1 MPGEAEDVNLQN
13 IGLAI
18 MSYFIWISELD
29 PTSKQQNHYREN
41 MLVLLV
47 GNLKESYG
55 EQSCNQTPSTK
66 QNVTYP
72 KYHLEKTL
80 SGLEFRLTKTHRNE
94 SKHKKEKA
102 VGYHRGCFFEDQCL
116 SNDRFG
122 LFIDRSV
129 VEWKAW
135 SFEYW

>member
-1 MPGEAEDVNLQN
+1 MVARKAEDVNLQN

-55 EQSCNQTPSTK
+55 EQSCIQTPNTK

-80 SGLEFRLTKTHRNE
+80 SGLEFRLTKTH
-94 SKHKKEKA
+94 KT
-102 VGYHRGCFFEDQCL
+102 
-116 SNDRFG
+116 NDNIKR
-122 LFIDRSV
+122 RQP
-129 VEWKAW
+129 
-135 SFEYW
+135 

>member
-1 MPGEAEDVNLQN
+1 MIKILVTRKAEDVNLQN

-55 EQSCNQTPSTK
+55 EHPVFRLQ
-66 QNVTYP
+66 
-72 KYHLEKTL
+72 TL
-80 SGLEFRLTKTHRNE
+80 SKMLLIQNTT
-94 SKHKKEKA
+94 SKK
-102 VGYHRGCFFEDQCL
+102 L
-116 SNDRFG
+116 SRD
-122 LFIDRSV
+122 
-129 VEWKAW
+129 
-135 SFEYW
+135 